1 LAGFLTDAWLDELD
15 TAARAATVAAEL
27 RVVVQQVVPDG
38 PDGHEVT
45 YVVEAADGR
54 LTVRPGRVEHPDVTF
69 TQDRATALAIH
80 RGELSAQAAFME
92 GRLRLGG
99 DLRAV
104 IGRAGALAAL
114 DDVFAAARA

>member
-1 LAGFLTDAWLDELD
+1 MLPAD
-15 TAARAATVAAEL
+15 L
-27 RVVVQQVVPDG
+27 RLVVQQVVVDG
-38 PDGHEVT
+38 TDGDGAYVLEVANGSLS
-45 YVVEAADGR
+45 VRRGR
-54 LTVRPGRVEHPDVTF
+54 AEHPDVTF

-80 RGELSAQAAFME
+80 LGELSAQEAFMD

-104 IGRAGALAAL
+104 IDRAGALAAI